1 MVLKRK
7 VSRELTQFKLNRG
20 KQFDPN
26 ITLLVVKSIILN
38 FSILSV
44 RLVLFWWLQ
53 KKRHTNDKKDLF
65 DFFENF
71 YQTLTQKKFMDVK
84 EL

>member
-20 KQFDPN
+20 RQFDPN